1 MNAGPAFVYQGADTA
16 GMAQVF
22 FPEGYDA
29 EVTHDPV
36 GAGVHVARPD
46 LHFSVQ
52 SVFQDGKILLLWAH
66 ARAKRFDD
74 GFRIMYEIGRG
85 RGSAAAGKRWKLK
98 LASAAPRGP
107 SWSARYS
114 APKRPR
120 PLRQMIPNQ
129 VVSGI
134 RQP

>member
-1 MNAGPAFVYQGADTA
+1 MDRAFMNAGPAFVYQGADTA

-52 SVFQDGKILLLWAH
+52 SVSGWENPAFMG
-66 ARAKRFDD
+66 ART
-74 GFRIMYEIGRG
+74 G
-85 RGSAAAGKRWKLK
+85 
-98 LASAAPRGP
+98 
-107 SWSARYS
+107 
-114 APKRPR
+114 
-120 PLRQMIPNQ
+120 
-129 VVSGI
+129 
-134 RQP
+134 